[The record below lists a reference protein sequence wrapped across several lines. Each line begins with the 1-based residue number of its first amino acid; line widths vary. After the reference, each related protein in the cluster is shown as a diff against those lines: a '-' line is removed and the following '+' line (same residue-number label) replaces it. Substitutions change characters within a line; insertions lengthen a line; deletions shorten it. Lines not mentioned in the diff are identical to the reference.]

1 MWAFPH
7 FHLSDL
13 LSDEKLPLFQ
23 SLPNKRQR
31 AIDFVFL
38 DMILCNRKGC
48 SKMLDLDVAARAYT
62 TAEVAYISGF
72 SVRQIGYWAQQ
83 GIIVPSIQQ
92 AHGSGTRRRYSF
104 DDLLQLRFVRQLM
117 NHGWSLQKIREAITR
132 LREVMEDPHSL
143 QKAILVHGSRTI
155 LAICKTKEGERI
167 ILDTLD
173 PGGQQVM
180 WIFLEALKEETQ
192 RIAAHSTEAEVSG

>member
-1 MWAFPH
+1 M
-7 FHLSDL
+7 LGSDTT
-13 LSDEKLPLFQ
+13 SQ
-23 SLPNKRQR
+23 TYST
-31 AIDFVFL
+31 
-38 DMILCNRKGC
+38 
-48 SKMLDLDVAARAYT
+48 SDVAR
-62 TAEVAYISGF
+62 ISGF
-72 SVRQIGYWAQQ
+72 SVRQIAYWAKQ

-173 PGGQQVM
+173 PGGQ
-180 WIFLEALKEETQ
+180 
-192 RIAAHSTEAEVSG
+192 